1 MSFIGQFMRLKDFS
15 VLFYSLILFATLN
28 QPTYLFYR
36 LKSGSE
42 NTLND
47 LTGRL
52 ETLIDKNYS
61 NVKSSYQIGE
71 DGENFVLSS
80 LTSAFP
86 NNTGTIYIRT
96 VSSLKVRK
104 SQKQI
109 FLASILPK
117 RQQKFFHNFCPSL

>member
-1 MSFIGQFMRLKDFS
+1 M
-15 VLFYSLILFATLN
+15 
-28 QPTYLFYR
+28 
-36 LKSGSE
+36 
-42 NTLND
+42 ND

-96 VSSLKVRK
+96 VRTVISEANFLGQMHGRRKVHER
-104 SQKQI
+104 
-109 FLASILPK
+109 ILVM
-117 RQQKFFHNFCPSL
+117 